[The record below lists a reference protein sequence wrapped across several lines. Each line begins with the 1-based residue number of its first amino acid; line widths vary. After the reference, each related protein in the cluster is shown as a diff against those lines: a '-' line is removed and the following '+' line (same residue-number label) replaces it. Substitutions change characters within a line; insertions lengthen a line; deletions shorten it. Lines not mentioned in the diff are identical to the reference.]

1 MVIQGSG
8 EAREPWSLLVTTRM
22 LLNSVTRLLV
32 LIDLI
37 VLQDQISVLILVYIL
52 DSKKCNFDSFVCHG
66 HVKKLSNKPDLT

>member
-8 EAREPWSLLVTTRM
+8 EAGEPWSLLVTTRM

-37 VLQDQISVLILVYIL
+37 VLQDQISVLILLCMSWTCEEI
-52 DSKKCNFDSFVCHG
+52 
-66 HVKKLSNKPDLT
+66 VK